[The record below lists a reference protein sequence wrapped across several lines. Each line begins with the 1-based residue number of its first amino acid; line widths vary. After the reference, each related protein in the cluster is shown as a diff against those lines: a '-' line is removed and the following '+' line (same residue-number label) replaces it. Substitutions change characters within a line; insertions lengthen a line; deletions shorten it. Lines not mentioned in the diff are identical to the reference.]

1 MQCGCPVC
9 GTFMGQ
15 DEKGLESSCRCP
27 ACGYRCSACL
37 GTNSVQPKGQYQMPE
52 NFRVLLEEQ
61 EKKRRF

>member
-1 MQCGCPVC
+1 
-9 GTFMGQ
+9 MGQ

-52 NFRVLLEEQ
+52 NFRALLEEQ